1 MADGWGVRGTTRE
14 GEEGWGRGNR
24 SVVEATIAQLL
35 VDPLADARHV
45 LLAEEQRP
53 LHREA
58 AAVLAST
65 HRGGGVEGGRQ
76 VSRSTSQENIN
87 TGRKTFPASFTPGGR
102 FYGPCWQDEAIWEQ
116 ALHLQPL

>member
-14 GEEGWGRGNR
+14 GEWGVGGVDR

-45 LLAEEQRP
+45 LLAEEQRL

-65 HRGGGVEGGRQ
+65 HKGGVGRLKVGGGGA
-76 VSRSTSQENIN
+76 TS
-87 TGRKTFPASFTPGGR
+87 
-102 FYGPCWQDEAIWEQ
+102 EQ
-116 ALHLQPL
+116 KHIP